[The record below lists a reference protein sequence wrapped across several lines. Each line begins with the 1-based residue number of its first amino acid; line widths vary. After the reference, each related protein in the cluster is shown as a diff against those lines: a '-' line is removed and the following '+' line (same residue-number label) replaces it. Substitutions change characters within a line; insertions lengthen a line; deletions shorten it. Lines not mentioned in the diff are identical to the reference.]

1 VFCLSSRG
9 RFATRILVLLASVP
23 QGECLSKQEIA
34 AREGLTPA
42 YVQQLMGT
50 LQTAGLVIGI
60 RGKQGGFKMA
70 RAPESITV
78 AETLRVMEGCI
89 RLAPCQDGTNCDRIS
104 RCPTRHVWVGAAEL
118 LDDYFQKTTIA
129 DLAEGARRMT
139 AQTDIEMGAAG
150 MQPSGPREKG
160 VSV

>member
-1 VFCLSSRG
+1 MFCLSSRG
-9 RFATRILVLLASVP
+9 RFATRILVLLAGEP
-23 QGECLSKQEIA
+23 QGKCFSKQEIA

-50 LQTAGLVIGI
+50 LQAAGLVIGI

-70 RAPESITV
+70 RPPQGITV

-89 RLAPCQDGTNCDRIS
+89 RLAPCQDGTNCDRIA
-104 RCPTRHVWVGAAEL
+104 RCPTRHVWLGAAEL
-118 LDDYFQKTTIA
+118 LHDYFEQTTIA

-139 AQTDIEMGAAG
+139 AQREVETGAAG
-150 MQPSGPREKG
+150 MQPAGPREKG
-160 VSV
+160 LNL